1 MIQTAVNMTSDA
13 SSGHKHKIFW
23 KGASEN
29 YVVYDKLLC
38 LGRVRILIKTRLKV
52 NFDRFTMEKMSNF
65 IFNRVLI
72 SIRTWPKFIF

>member
-1 MIQTAVNMTSDA
+1 MLEA
-13 SSGHKHKIFW
+13 KLIFLYE
-23 KGASEN
+23 KQKN
-29 YVVYDKLLC
+29 V

-72 SIRTWPKFIF
+72 SIRTWP